1 MGEKEVIVETKAEKI
16 IDELEKEI
24 SAELKKLGEV
34 SDELKT
40 IESKL
45 SDIRKKLEEVL

>member
-1 MGEKEVIVETKAEKI
+1 MGEKEVIDKI
-16 IDELEKEI
+16 EKEI